1 MIDSILKIK
10 ALLQDLHL
18 LVGEDTWAEFCEQQA
33 ELIAEVELLH
43 KLYREQCLDELV
55 SISQEMGLYD
65 DFQKINIPQDP
76 LWNVVK
82 TLPSDYTD
90 YGGTVERWA
99 TEEDYPDCCSCKY
112 FRRLIGEYEDVE
124 DADWGVCTNPLSPRA
139 GLLTFEHQA
148 GKDCCVRDEK

>member
-1 MIDSILKIK
+1 MC
-10 ALLQDLHL
+10 
-18 LVGEDTWAEFCEQQA
+18 GEQ
-33 ELIAEVELLH
+33 
-43 KLYREQCLDELV
+43 
-55 SISQEMGLYD
+55 
-65 DFQKINIPQDP
+65 NP

-112 FRRLIGEYEDVE
+112 FRKLIGECEDIA
-124 DADWGVCTNPLSPRA
+124 DANWGVCTNPLSPRA

-148 GKDCCVRDEK
+148 GKDCCVRNEE